1 MKAAEHAV
9 KSQFAQ
15 PNSSAAPPAN
25 AAAAPAP
32 APPPPIR
39 ASRPPPPPKA
49 GVRQVRALY
58 DYEGDAVEDLPIAEG
73 ENLTVLESGTFASFP
88 NLLLETLPLLA
99 LCAAWILLDKSGRCH
114 TRCRPPD
121 CDWPSHCA
129 RSLDR
134 LAQVPE
140 PTRLGGTRA
149 CFLCPVARPDM
160 ALISRRGG
168 VSAGCCGSC
177 RPALE
182 FLSKTSGFAPALAR
196 GRSSREHW
204 RLGR

>member
-1 MKAAEHAV
+1 MAPFYMKAAEHAV

-73 ENLTVLESGTFASFP
+73 ENLTVLESVSTDW
-88 NLLLETLPLLA
+88 L
-99 LCAAWILLDKSGRCH
+99 K
-114 TRCRPPD
+114 CRN
-121 CDWPSHCA
+121 
-129 RSLDR
+129 
-134 LAQVPE
+134 
-140 PTRLGGTRA
+140 RLGSEG
-149 CFLCPVARPDM
+149 LV
-160 ALISRRGG
+160 
-168 VSAGCCGSC
+168 
-177 RPALE
+177 PA
-182 FLSKTSGFAPALAR
+182 SYVQ
-196 GRSSREHW
+196 
-204 RLGR
+204 